1 MIRDSFLVNIGE
13 SYVVSYLI
21 PRNDDEDG
29 EPVESNLPFKL
40 KLKIFPPYNLEN
52 PDVV

>member
-1 MIRDSFLVNIGE
+1 MEDSQHN
-13 SYVVSYLI
+13 SSQKNQI
-21 PRNDDEDG
+21 PY
-29 EPVESNLPFKL
+29 KL